1 MKNKKIYKLIF
12 ALGIA
17 FLSFHNPSVKA
28 YATKSGSVNMESLLN
43 VRESESIDSK
53 VIYKLAGNANV
64 TIVDETEEC
73 YKVRVGYDLY
83 GYVDK
88 DYITLKEESPQPRM
102 EDKTMEDTIKEN
114 DKYYVD
120 NMKTWVIT
128 FNKRLKFDEEDLK
141 EVTVE
146 DKEGKE
152 VPVYVK
158 GDENKIS
165 VFPEEDSYQY
175 GESYTLN
182 IGDNIKSFYGDKL
195 KEEKKVEFEIRSEN
209 ECFGLGKNETKYV
222 TNDRPY
228 EWYTSQY
235 DTGKYSNNN
244 SNVACATMALKWLKL
259 DYNKSVEYARSTYIN
274 DGKPWDMD
282 MLKSYLEKFGVKS
295 RRVWMSS
302 YETWNDKP
310 IIDELDKGNI
320 LIFGVWVDDLE
331 YNPNPEER
339 VGDFH
344 LRKGKT
350 FSTNSIIV
358 KGYKI
363 VDGKT
368 YFEIYDPACEDY
380 QRYLDG
386 TLKGKN
392 RYYSSEQLSKSL
404 HYKYFI
410 VPENK

>member
-1 MKNKKIYKLIF
+1 MRNEKMNKLIL
-12 ALGIA
+12 ALGIV
-17 FLSFHNPSVKA
+17 FISLHNPTVKA
-28 YATKSGSVNMESLLN
+28 YTVKSGIVNIESLLN
-43 VRESESIDSK
+43 VRENENIDSK
-53 VIYKLAGNANV
+53 IIYKLVGNADV

-73 YKVRVGYDLY
+73 YKVRIGYDLY

-88 DYITLKEESPQPRM
+88 DYITLKEEPSQPRM
-102 EDKTMEDTIKEN
+102 EEN
-114 DKYYVD
+114 TEEEDKYYVD
-120 NMKTWVIT
+120 NRKSWTIT
-128 FNKRLKFDEEDLK
+128 FNKKIKLDEEDLK
-141 EVTVE
+141 GVTVE
-146 DKEGKE
+146 DEDGKE

-158 GDENKIS
+158 SDENKIS

-175 GESYTLN
+175 GETYTLN
-182 IGDNIKSFYGDKL
+182 IKDNIKSFYGDKL
-195 KEEKKVEFEIRSEN
+195 KEEKKMEFKIKTEN
-209 ECFGLGKNETKYV
+209 ECFGLGEDETKYV

-228 EWYTSQY
+228 EWYTSQH

-244 SNVACATMALKWLKL
+244 SNVACATMALKWIKS
-259 DYNKSVEYARSTYIN
+259 DYNKSVEYARSKYIN

-282 MLKSYLEKFGVKS
+282 VLQSYLEKFGVKS
-295 RRVWMSS
+295 RRVWMSP
-302 YETWNDKP
+302 YGIWNDKP

-320 LIFGVWVDDLE
+320 LIFGVWVDDIE

-344 LRKGKT
+344 LRKGQA
-350 FSTNSIIV
+350 FSTNAIIV

-392 RYYSSEQLSKSL
+392 RYYSSEQLSKCL
-404 HYKYFI
+404 HYKYFV